1 MDNRQITDKVYYL
14 IKDWDKAPDLIAYK
28 ILADRTYQNGDVEQF
43 NEFIL
48 QLITELT
55 KDKLV
60 EYIVDSKEN
69 ETADDYFVQGKMLA
83 AKYTWEVEEK
93 GWFYKKIEKYTRI
106 HTLSK
111 ENEYLKY
118 SDDLIK
124 NGFTINIYGN
134 KELDF
139 SVNNPQ
145 AVIDYITSNDEMLY
159 IWSEVLNPVCN
170 ILINPKYVFIE
181 EFIEFLAEFVQL
193 TGRTLEVTI

>member
-14 IKDWDKAPDLIAYK
+14 IKDWDKDPDLIAYE

-69 ETADDYFVQGKMLA
+69 ETADDYFVQGKMIA

-93 GWFYKKIEKYTRI
+93 GWFYKNIEKYTRI

-124 NGFTINIYGN
+124 NGFAINIYGN

-145 AVIDYITSNDEMLY
+145 TVIDYITSNNEMLY

-170 ILINPKYVFIE
+170 ILINPKYVSIE
-181 EFIEFLAEFVQL
+181 EFIEFLTEFVQL
-193 TGRTLEVTI
+193 TGRTLEVDI